1 MLKPLNKFKLLGISH
16 LTKESLSVN
25 YQMSTIVIII
35 ITILPKTDTMV
46 GTGQQLEF
54 TVWSQ
59 ESKQPQGKG

>member
-1 MLKPLNKFKLLGISH
+1 
-16 LTKESLSVN
+16 
-25 YQMSTIVIII
+25 MSTIVTII

-54 TVWSQ
+54 AVWSQ